1 MRLSLIITLFLIFI
15 LLYSISE
22 MKLNIKRRNIY
33 TLVFVGIIIANSF
46 LLFDY
51 SKVKSNHNFSTI
63 TTYDGI
69 TDIFTSLNSYEI
81 KDVSDVKE
89 FRSILE
95 ILSHQ
100 SALLAYQL
108 KDSILVEGEN
118 DSLILSFLSLN
129 AQLSKFE
136 THHNN
141 LAAKGIDISK
151 DKIPLYNDF
160 KLSIIEFGDEI
171 RSENRTIGGN
181 LIGITEYK
189 IKLKRNNIKEY
200 NSIINLMSKINSNI
214 IED

>member
-33 TLVFVGIIIANSF
+33 TLIFVGLIIANAF

-51 SKVKSNHNFSTI
+51 SKVKSNYNFSTI

-81 KDVSDVKE
+81 KDVSDIKE

-118 DSLILSFLSLN
+118 DSLILSFQSLN

-136 THHNN
+136 THHNS

-160 KLSIIEFGDEI
+160 KLSIIEFGDVI
-171 RSENRTIGGN
+171 RSEGGNAGKN

-189 IKLKRNNIKEY
+189 IKLKVKDL
-200 NSIINLMSKINSNI
+200 SQINSVIDLISNTNSTI
-214 IED
+214 IEN